1 MTELTLYGYYRSSCS
16 YRVRIALALK
26 DLPFEAR
33 DVHLLKHGGEQH
45 TADYLQHNPQAMVP
59 TLVDGQRVMTQSL
72 AIIEYLEECYPKPA
86 LLPDDLGARVYVRAL
101 AQLLACDIQPLN
113 NLRVTNWLKQEFSA
127 QEDQVKNWYQHWVM
141 EGFSAFET
149 LLEQH
154 DQAGACCYE
163 NSPTLAD
170 ICLVPQVYNAQRFDC
185 DLAAMPRLSAI
196 YAHCISLPA
205 FQAAAPEN
213 QPDFE

>member
-1 MTELTLYGYYRSSCS
+1 MTELTLYSYFRSSCS

-33 DVHLLKHGGEQH
+33 YIHLLKHGGEQH
-45 TADYLQHNPQAMVP
+45 AAEYQQHNPQSMVP

-86 LLPDDLGARVYVRAL
+86 LLPDVVRDRAYVRAL

-113 NLRVTNWLKQEFSA
+113 NLRVTNRLKQDFSA
-127 QEDQVKNWYQHWVM
+127 QDGQIKSWYQGWIL
-141 EGFSAFET
+141 EGFAAFES

-154 DQAGACCYE
+154 FLAGTCCYE
-163 NSPTLAD
+163 DSPTLAD
-170 ICLVPQVYNAQRFDC
+170 ICLVPQVYNALRFDC
-185 DLAAMPRLSAI
+185 DLTAMPRLCSI
-196 YAHCISLPA
+196 YTHCISLPA

>member
-1 MTELTLYGYYRSSCS
+1 MAELMLYSYFRSSCS

-33 DVHLLKHGGEQH
+33 YVHLLRHGGEQH
-45 TADYLQHNPQAMVP
+45 TPDYRQHNPQGLVP

-72 AIIEYLEECYPKPA
+72 AIIEYLEECYPQPR
-86 LLPDDLGARVYVRAL
+86 LLPEEVRDRAYVRTL

-113 NLRVTNWLKQEFSA
+113 NLRVLNRLKEDFSA
-127 QEDQVKNWYQHWVM
+127 DERQVKAWYQHWIT
-141 EGFSAFET
+141 EGFVAFES

-154 DQAGACCYE
+154 YLAGTCCYGDA
-163 NSPTLAD
+163 PTLAD
-170 ICLVPQVYNAQRFDC
+170 ICLIPQVYNALRFDC
-185 DLAAMPRLSAI
+185 DLGAMPRLREI
-196 YAHCISLPA
+196 YDYCVSLPA

-213 QPDFE
+213 QPDSE